1 MTDLYKYLYRDVII
15 IDIDGTTWDGHVVS
29 FDFAED
35 NDDNEDSIIIQ
46 TPKEKGVLIDFS
58 QSEIKSIEL
67 A

>member
-1 MTDLYKYLYRDVII
+1 MTDLYKFLYHDVII
-15 IDIDGTTWDGHVVS
+15 IDTDGTTWNGYAVS

-35 NDDNEDSIIIQ
+35 NDNNEDSIIIQ
-46 TPKEKGVLIDFS
+46 TPKEKGILIDFS